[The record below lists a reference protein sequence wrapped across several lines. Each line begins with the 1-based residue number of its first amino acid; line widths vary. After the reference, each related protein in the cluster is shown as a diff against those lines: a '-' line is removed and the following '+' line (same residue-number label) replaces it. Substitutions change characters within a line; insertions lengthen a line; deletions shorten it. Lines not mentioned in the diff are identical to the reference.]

1 MNQCL
6 VFIVLQYFEKVINK
20 KNYSNFKAHM
30 QKCIDIM
37 YSNNLGKMIVV
48 IIVC

>member
-6 VFIVLQYFEKVINK
+6 VFIVLQYFEKVIK
-20 KNYSNFKAHM
+20 KKHSNFKAHM

-37 YSNNLGKMIVV
+37 YNNTLGKMIIV
-48 IIVC
+48 IIVCQ

>member
-1 MNQCL
+1 MNQWL

-20 KNYSNFKAHM
+20 KNFKAHM